1 VTNYDNV
8 LGSLARGG
16 PGAVRYDGDSLT
28 NDEEHQYRI
37 DLAAMLEHETEL
49 IKFPDNVGSGATI
62 AAAEEKINEL
72 RSMLLKTADG
82 LRTIGEAA
90 KKAAPPIRTGTAA
103 DPEVQAA
110 LRQSSAAYASVPDIV
125 PPGTDGPDEHVIE
138 GGHGPA
144 PGGKPERKLA
154 SEESGPGLEASPA
167 TQVSSAAPQ
176 VAPAGAAQAAAP
188 AAGMPQGAPGAPMAG
203 PMAAGAGAPQMAPSG
218 YSPGTGGGPAG
229 GPQTKPRRREGDNGP
244 TTYGSSSTGPEVG
257 GGVMPLVN
265 PSVTGGRVDP
275 AQISGRT
282 ASTSPSAGMP
292 PLRTG
297 PAGSTGMMG
306 GMGMPLGG
314 GPHAGGGGGGG
325 RSNLPPIRRDRESE
339 RILTGQE
346 ARDKALVSH
355 ILRDDDPVVGE
366 YIDGAD
372 VLADLLPNER
382 HPAPPQYGAE
392 PPVPVNPA
400 TQPVVNMAPLAE
412 PTGPLTEPTGPLSEL
427 PPLSHYW
434 RHSGLPRLRRLP
446 RNLAGGLFL
455 VGSRQGR
462 RSLRSRKTATSVRAP
477 WG

>member
-1 VTNYDNV
+1 MTNIDNV

-37 DLAAMLEHETEL
+37 DLAAKLEHETEL
-49 IKFPDNVGSGATI
+49 IKFPDNVGSGKTI
-62 AAAEEKINEL
+62 AAAEEAINAL
-72 RSMLLKTADG
+72 RGMLLHTADG

-90 KKAAPPIRTGTAA
+90 KKAAPAIRTGTAA
-103 DPEVQAA
+103 DPEVQEA

-125 PPGTDGPDEHVIE
+125 PPGSDDSHSREDVDSDPNLRRPKAGGLGSTPDES
-138 GGHGPA
+138 GPA
-144 PGGKPERKLA
+144 PEV
-154 SEESGPGLEASPA
+154 SPH

-176 VAPAGAAQAAAP
+176 AAPAGAAQAPAQ

-203 PMAAGAGAPQMAPSG
+203 GPMPGGAGAPTAAPSG

-229 GPQTKPRRREGDNGP
+229 GPQNKPRRRESEPGP
-244 TTYGSSSTGPEVG
+244 ITYGSGATGPEVG
-257 GGVMPLVN
+257 GGVMPVVN

-282 ASTSPSAGMP
+282 ASTSPSAGLP

-306 GMGMPLGG
+306 GMGGMPLGA
-314 GPHAGGGGGGG
+314 GPHGGGGGGG

-366 YIDGAD
+366 YTDSAD
-372 VLADLLPNER
+372 ILADLLPNER
-382 HPAPPQYGAE
+382 HPAPPQHGFE
-392 PPVPVNPA
+392 PPAPANPA
-400 TQPVVNMAPLAE
+400 PQPVVNVPPLAE
-412 PTGPLTEPTGPLSEL
+412 PTGPVSEPVPPSRNGRGAAPIQRPGEPRDDEL
-427 PPLSHYW
+427 W
-434 RHSGLPRLRRLP
+434 
-446 RNLAGGLFL
+446 
-455 VGSRQGR
+455 
-462 RSLRSRKTATSVRAP
+462 
-477 WG
+477 